1 MNEEKKT
8 RKKRLVF
15 FDVPPILLGKET
27 KNCHLFALFI
37 LNFLSNENEFRA
49 TKIHSQHSK
58 KKHAKDQ
65 CNGISIMKKTL
76 YNSMFAFSAPC
87 HRYHEQS

>member
-1 MNEEKKT
+1 MKKKNKK
-8 RKKRLVF
+8 KKRLVF
-15 FDVPPILLGKET
+15 FDVPPILPGKET

-49 TKIHSQHSK
+49 TKNTLAPLK

-65 CNGISIMKKTL
+65 CNGISIIKKTL